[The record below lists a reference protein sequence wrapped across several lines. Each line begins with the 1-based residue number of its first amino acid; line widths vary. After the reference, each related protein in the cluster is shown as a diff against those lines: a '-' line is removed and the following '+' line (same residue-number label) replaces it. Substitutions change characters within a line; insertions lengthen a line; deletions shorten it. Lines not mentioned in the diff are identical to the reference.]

1 MHYAPSERT
10 IKFWRKRN
18 ENQENFCTD
27 PDDCDGALSGGL
39 RNEGDYPSDDGQN
52 PTEQTDPNKISISS
66 KKIISLGGGVSGG
79 TFAMLGAGMASVIT
93 NHVENLSV
101 NCEGTSGSVEA
112 CKLVGAGDLALRS
125 APPMPSILRR
135 LAPVPS
141 RALLLMAFVLL
152 WAVTAPRS
160 MSSFARIPT
169 LTLADLKGKAYYLPP
184 PAIPFRTSFRS
195 LWKPTVTGLTTIP
208 RFPEPE

>member
-1 MHYAPSERT
+1 MKTKRIFALILT
-10 IKFWRKRN
+10 IAM
-18 ENQENFCTD
+18 
-27 PDDCDGALSGGL
+27 ALSLAACGTK
-39 RNEGDYPSDDGQN
+39 ETTPSDDGQN

-112 CKLVGAGDLALRS
+112 CKLVGAGDLAFALS
-125 APPMPSILRR
+125 ASDAFYTATVGTGSFEG
-135 LAPVPS
+135 APVDGLRIVMGGYS
-141 RALLLMAFVLL
+141 A
-152 WAVTAPRS
+152 RS

-169 LTLADLKGKAYYLPP
+169 LTLWLTLRASVLLPP

-208 RFPEPE
+208 RFP